1 MRCPQGKVKN
11 MRIRWRNF
19 ELPNRVTVDD
29 ATMSD
34 QYGRFHAEPFERGF
48 GTTVGNGLR
57 RILMGSLEGT
67 AVTHV
72 KIAGVQHEFTAM
84 DGVVED
90 VTEIILNLKRLLVRL
105 ESESGATLRLKANK
119 KGEVLAGQFD
129 GPHYAEVVNKDLV
142 VLNLAEKR
150 ELDLEVTVRA
160 GRGYRTAEENASED
174 DEIGIIPIDSIFSPV
189 QRVRYRTEN
198 TRVGKMTNYDRL
210 ILEIWTDGTVT
221 PESALVEASKIF
233 RKHLNPFIQYFEI
246 GSELPETE
254 RKGED
259 EVVAEREQAE
269 LREKFL
275 TPIADLDLSV
285 RAANCMEVEGIEAI
299 GDLCRMKEETLLGV
313 RNFGKTSLKEI
324 TKKLSERGLSLGMEV
339 DSIVGEG

>member
-1 MRCPQGKVKN
+1 

-29 ATMSD
+29 TSRSD
-34 QYGRFHAEPFERGF
+34 TFGCFNAEPFERGF

-57 RILMGSLEGT
+57 RILLGSLEGT

-72 KIAGVQHEFTAM
+72 KISGVQHEFTAM
-84 DGVVED
+84 KGVVED
-90 VTEIILNLKRLLVRL
+90 VTEIILNLKRLLVKL
-105 ESESGATLRLKANK
+105 ETEPRASFRLKR
-119 KGEVLAGQFD
+119 KGKGVVTAKELVGA
-129 GPHYAEVVNKDLV
+129 HYAEIVNPELEI
-142 VLNLAEKR
+142 LNLAEDR
-150 ELDLEVTVRA
+150 EIDLEVTVKV

-174 DEIGIIPIDSIFSPV
+174 DEIGLIPVDSIFSPV

-210 ILEIWTDGTVT
+210 LLEIWTDGTVT
-221 PESALVEASKIF
+221 PEAALVEASKIF

-254 RKGED
+254 RKGE
-259 EVVAEREQAE
+259 EEIAAEREKEELRSKLDLPIAE
-269 LREKFL
+269 LE
-275 TPIADLDLSV
+275 LSV
-285 RAANCMEVEGIEAI
+285 RAANCMEVEGIATI
-299 GDLCRMKEETLLGV
+299 GALAGMDEEHLLEI

-324 TKKLSERGLSLGMEV
+324 NKKLGERGLSLGMDLASSLE
-339 DSIVGEG
+339 EG

>member
-1 MRCPQGKVKN
+1 

-19 ELPNRVTVDD
+19 ELPNRVTVDEETRLD
-29 ATMSD
+29 T
-34 QYGRFHAEPFERGF
+34 YGCFHAEPFERGF

-57 RILMGSLEGT
+57 RILLGSLEGT

-72 KIAGVQHEFTAM
+72 KIKGVQHEFTAM

-105 ESESGATLRLKANK
+105 ENESSAVLRLNTSK
-119 KGEVLAGQFD
+119 KGDVLAGQFE
-129 GPHYAEVVNKDLV
+129 GAHYAQVVNGDLKI
-142 VLNLAEKR
+142 LTLAEDR
-150 ELDLEVTVRA
+150 ELDMEITVRA
-160 GRGYRTAEENASED
+160 GRGYRTAEENASEE
-174 DEIGIIPIDSIFSPV
+174 DEIGIIPMDSIFSPV

-210 ILEIWTDGTVT
+210 ILELWTDGTIT
-221 PESALVEASKIF
+221 PEAALVESSKIF

-246 GSELPETE
+246 GAELQETE
-254 RKGED
+254 RRAED
-259 EVVAEREQAE
+259 EGVVTQEKEQFAEVFA
-269 LREKFL
+269 

-285 RAANCMEVEGIEAI
+285 RAANCMEVEGIKTI
-299 GDLCRMKEETLLGV
+299 GDLCRLTEDQLLAI

-324 TKKLSERGLSLGMEV
+324 SKKLTERGLTLGMEV
-339 DSIVGEG
+339 DTVRGEA

>member
-1 MRCPQGKVKN
+1 

-19 ELPNRVTVDD
+19 ELPNRVTVDQETRTD
-29 ATMSD
+29 T
-34 QYGRFHAEPFERGF
+34 YGCFFAEPFERGF

-57 RILMGSLEGT
+57 RILLGSLEGT

-84 DGVVED
+84 EGVVED

-105 ESESGATLRLKANK
+105 EGEVGASLRLTRRE
-119 KGEVLAGQFD
+119 KGDVLAGEFT
-129 GPHYAEVVNKDLV
+129 GPHYARIVNPDLRI
-142 VLNLAEKR
+142 LTLAEDR
-150 ELDLEVTVRA
+150 PFDLEVTVRT

-174 DEIGIIPIDSIFSPV
+174 DEIGVIPVDSIFSPV

-210 ILEIWTDGTVT
+210 VLEIWTDGTIM
-221 PESALVEASKIF
+221 PEAALVGASKIY

-246 GSELPETE
+246 GGELQETE
-254 RKGED
+254 AKGED
-259 EVVAEREQAE
+259 EIAAERELSE
-269 LREKFL
+269 LREKL
-275 TPIADLDLSV
+275 MLPISELDLSV
-285 RAANCMEVEGIEAI
+285 RAANCMEIEEIATL
-299 GDLCRMKEETLLGV
+299 GDLCRKTEEELLEI

-324 TKKLSERGLSLGMEV
+324 NKKLGELGLKLGMDV
-339 DSIVGEG
+339 DSIL

>member
-1 MRCPQGKVKN
+1 

-29 ATMSD
+29 GTRSD
-34 QYGRFHAEPFERGF
+34 TFGCFYAEPFERGF

-57 RILMGSLEGT
+57 RILLGSLEGT

-72 KIAGVQHEFTAM
+72 KISGVQHEFTSIE
-84 DGVVED
+84 GVVED

-105 ESESGATLRLKANK
+105 DSERGGTMRLIANK
-119 KGEVLAGQFD
+119 GGNVTAANIET
-129 GPHYAEVVNKDLV
+129 PHYAEVINKDLHI
-142 VLNLAEKR
+142 LTLADDR
-150 ELDLEVTVRA
+150 EFEMEMTVST
-160 GRGYRTAEENASED
+160 GRGYRTADENVREE
-174 DEIGIIPIDSIFSPV
+174 DEIGVIPVDSIFSPV

-210 ILEIWTDGTVT
+210 ILEVWTDGTVT
-221 PESALVEASKIF
+221 PEAAVVGASKIF

-246 GSELPETE
+246 GAELPETE

-259 EVVAEREQAE
+259 EMVAEKVNAE
-269 LREKFL
+269 LREKL
-275 TPIADLDLSV
+275 SLPLSDLDLSV
-285 RAANCMEVEGIEAI
+285 RAANCMEIEGITTIAEI
-299 GDLCRMKEETLLGV
+299 CVLTEEHLLEL

-324 TKKLSERGLSLGMEV
+324 HKKLTERGLGLGMDV
-339 DSIVGEG
+339 KTIMGED

>member
-1 MRCPQGKVKN
+1 

-19 ELPNRVTVDD
+19 ELPNRVTIDEG
-29 ATMSD
+29 TREET
-34 QYGRFHAEPFERGF
+34 YGRFHAEPFERGF

-57 RILMGSLEGT
+57 RILLGSLEGT

-72 KIAGVQHEFTAM
+72 KIHGVQHEFTSM

-90 VTEIILNLKRLLVRL
+90 VTEVILNLKRLLVRL
-105 ESESGATLRLKANK
+105 DNERSVTLTLEANK
-119 KGEVLAGQFD
+119 EGDVLAGQFK
-129 GPHYAEVVNKDLV
+129 GPHFAEVVNKDLK
-142 VLNLAEKR
+142 VLTLAKNR
-150 ELDLEVTVRA
+150 DLSMEVTVRT

-189 QRVRYRTEN
+189 QRVRYKTEN

-210 ILEIWTDGTVT
+210 VLELWTDGTVS

-246 GSELPETE
+246 GAELPETE
-254 RKGED
+254 RKGAQ
-259 EVVAEREQAE
+259 EVLAEREQAE
-269 LREKFL
+269 LKEKYL
-275 TPIADLDLSV
+275 TPISELDLSV
-285 RAANCMEVEGIEAI
+285 RAANCMEVEGIETI
-299 GDLCRMKEETLLGV
+299 GDLVGMPEEKLLEV

-324 TKKLSERGLSLGMEV
+324 TKKLGERGLTLGMDV
-339 DSIVGEG
+339 ASVLGEG